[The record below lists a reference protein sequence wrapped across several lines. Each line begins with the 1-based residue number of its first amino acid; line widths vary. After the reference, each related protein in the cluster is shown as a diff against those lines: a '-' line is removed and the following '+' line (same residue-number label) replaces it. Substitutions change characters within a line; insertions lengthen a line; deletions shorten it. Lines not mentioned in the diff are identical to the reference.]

1 MKQTGIFLIV
11 FMVVAG
17 CNAEGTKPEHQKN
30 INAEVR
36 ALVDETL
43 QNMVFVKGGSFMM
56 GDYVHVPISEGRYAA
71 YWDNDWD
78 SKPAHKVVLDS
89 FHIGRYEVTFRE
101 YDIYSKANNIPLID
115 EKYIGR
121 TEGFAKYR
129 KPDKPVAEVSWQE
142 ARDYCH
148 WLGRLT
154 GLPFDLPTEA
164 QWEYAARSRG
174 RYVGFATDTG
184 LADIGHNFP
193 PFERY
198 GHPVGTYPP
207 NPMGIY
213 DMSNNATEWVLDW
226 YAEDYY
232 QHSPE
237 NNPKGPETGTKKVA
251 RSGSYLESPGAS
263 TVYSRRAVD
272 PDMRVYTLGFRCAIN
287 QPNPIPQAHVP
298 DDSEVEKA
306 LAPYLK
312 PPAKP

>member
-11 FMVVAG
+11 FLVVAG
-17 CNAEGTKPEHQKN
+17 CNVEGTKPEHQKN

-43 QNMVFVKGGSFMM
+43 KNMVFVKGGSFMM

-89 FHIGRYEVTFRE
+89 FHIGKYEVTFRE
-101 YDIYSKANNIPLID
+101 YDIYTHATNKPTLAPRAL
-115 EKYIGR
+115 KV
-121 TEGFAKYR
+121 KMPYR
-129 KPDKPVAEVSWQE
+129 QPDKPAVKLTWQE

-184 LADIGHNFP
+184 LADIGRNFP
-193 PFERY
+193 PFEEY
-198 GHPVGTYPP
+198 GHPVGKFPP
-207 NPMGIY
+207 NPLGIY
-213 DMSNNATEWVLDW
+213 DMSANVDEWVLDW

-232 QHSPE
+232 QDSPE
-237 NNPKGPETGTKKVA
+237 KNPKGPEFGTKKVV
-251 RSGSYLESPGAS
+251 RGGSYLESPGGS
-263 TVYSRRAVD
+263 TVYGRKALEPDSRI
-272 PDMRVYTLGFRCAIN
+272 YNQGFRCVIN

-298 DDSEVEKA
+298 DDTEVEKA

-312 PPAKP
+312 PPAKR